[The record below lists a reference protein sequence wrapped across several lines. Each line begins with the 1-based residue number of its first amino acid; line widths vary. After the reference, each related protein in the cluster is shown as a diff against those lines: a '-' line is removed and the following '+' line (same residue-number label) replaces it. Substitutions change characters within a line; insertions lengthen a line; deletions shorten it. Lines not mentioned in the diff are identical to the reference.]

1 MRLCVETWNVA
12 AITPQV
18 SPERTTYSN
27 GGNGVSVGI
36 DVAVGISVPVGVIVA
51 VVVAVPAGVGSV
63 SVAFVRPDFSTKETV
78 MAPTKRMITSA
89 PNAAGKLRVISGIRL
104 ACTVVFGFLDFL
116 VAFPGSFV
124 P

>member
-1 MRLCVETWNVA
+1 MITAKTDSIDVA

-18 SPERTTYSN
+18 SPERTVYSN

-63 SVAFVRPDFSTKETV
+63 SVVFVRPDFNTK
-78 MAPTKRMITSA
+78 
-89 PNAAGKLRVISGIRL
+89 
-104 ACTVVFGFLDFL
+104 
-116 VAFPGSFV
+116 
-124 P
+124 